1 MPERPT
7 FELGGVEVMVPEL
20 SHEGVARL
28 ACNALTYLKMV
39 QVMRGK
45 GETPETT
52 SHKRLQANIYE
63 ANIYE
68 DTARNIGAFLDTCV
82 PLMEPDPT
90 SDGNMR
96 KAASWNDVLE
106 LIVAFPNAE
115 VPEYFQPFMQ
125 KITQV
130 E

>member
-39 QVMRGK
+39 QEMREK

-63 ANIYE
+63 G
-68 DTARNIGAFLDTCV
+68 TARNIGAFLDACV

-90 SDGNMR
+90 SDGRMR

-106 LIVAFPNAE
+106 LIVACPNAE